1 MYDAD
6 QFLIVVLELGMWV
19 TKLIAG
25 FALGGVAGFVG
36 SVAPAMVP
44 AILAVAAAWV
54 IVDVVQVTREQSA

>member
-1 MYDAD
+1 
-6 QFLIVVLELGMWV
+6 MWV